1 MALPRSS
8 IPPYVNQSFLTAQSE
23 GQLNRAQELF
33 FRYHPAVLQRQSLD
47 VLLKG
52 AEFQAAQD
60 AQQREFL
67 QKELSRVRD
76 LRARYREAG
85 KGALGAADLAVGM
98 NRGRGG
104 RGGGGGGGG
113 SGDMLDFINATDRND
128 VDRYEARL
136 KALESVNQMVD
147 EQDRKPR
154 QYDLFEKDFLAYLD
168 RQYRG
173 GRASPADLAIE
184 LNEKF
189 FDYTSKLAGN
199 VDQTTL
205 YQRKR
210 AATDLYYGLRRRF
223 PSVFETADGTISAAA
238 IEVIA
243 AIDEAY
249 ETNGFLEQAIISN
262 VEPLGVVENDRRTL
276 REAYTQAIGGTP
288 RTAEQ
293 TANRIISNMT
303 DAELDLDKDGTV
315 TDAEREDATR
325 RAMTQARKELGIAEP
340 LSDEELVLLDRYTR
354 ALSNDGR
361 ATFNEF
367 ASREEALAAKA
378 AYDKGRRTENLPR
391 GYSPFYDQTYL
402 DLLGDEAQIE
412 RQLSG
417 LARPEDALQGA
428 ARQLTGDI
436 ALPDLPPEVLE
447 AAAAAGGPL
456 AADSLPFAMK
466 RYIATAGS
474 IDPQTPVERVAQ
486 KLIDADPD
494 GRPTFEQF
502 AAQVGKKYFN
512 DPAKRR
518 EALAYYGAYFRA
530 KDLQNDTLVP
540 PDEDAG
546 RLRDVISEIP
556 SAPPSA
562 PPSPRRSGRNR
573 GEGGKGGEGVVG
585 QPTAPPAPRDL
596 FESEVGFQ
604 TDEELGQF
612 DAGQVALPYGTFAAR
627 PTFPFLPFTSGPML
641 PFGPM
646 SLGESPDDGRFDE
659 SEVDRPLGESD
670 AGQVPLRYG
679 SFAAPPSFP
688 FTPFTPFGPTTP
700 QPLNLPMIPQRR
712 QLTLPLG
719 TNITQYGPPETGLP
733 ESIPGEPV
741 RGGVLAAPQFSSDF
755 GYLQR
760 TSPSPVLGTPRPAAV
775 PTPTSPSVAEN
786 VGPFGESPLSEADA
800 LRLLLGPIAAPP
812 PIRQPASLPPGVAG
826 PNQFSRDFG
835 YLQRTS
841 PSPVVRRTD
850 FPTSPAISENM
861 GPVGESDPYGESRV
875 LTREEIERRAVE
887 LVQRRRALERART
900 QSEAD
905 RQAAE
910 DALLLI
916 ERAGL

>member
-210 AATDLYYGLRRRF
+210 AASDLYYGLRRRF

-249 ETNGFLEQAIISN
+249 ETNGFLEQSIIAN
-262 VEPLGVVENDRRTL
+262 IEPLGVVENDRRAL
-276 REAYTQAIGGTP
+276 RNAAMEQIGGTP

-303 DAELDLDKDGTV
+303 DEELDLDKDGTV

-486 KLIDADPD
+486 KLIDADPS

-502 AAQVGKKYFN
+502 ASQVGKKYFN

-530 KDLQNDTLVP
+530 KDLQNDTLIP

-546 RLRDVISEIP
+546 RLQDVISEM
-556 SAPPSA
+556 PSA
-562 PPSPRRSGRNR
+562 PPSPGRPRRNR
-573 GEGGKGGEGVVG
+573 REGGEGGEGVVG

-604 TDEELGQF
+604 ADEELGQS
-612 DAGQVALPYGTFAAR
+612 DAGQVALPYGTFAPA
-627 PTFPFLPFTSGPML
+627 
-641 PFGPM
+641 
-646 SLGESPDDGRFDE
+646 
-659 SEVDRPLGESD
+659 
-670 AGQVPLRYG
+670 
-679 SFAAPPSFP
+679 PSFP

-700 QPLNLPMIPQRR
+700 QPLNLPFGPRPR
-712 QLTLPLG
+712 SLNLPL
-719 TNITQYGPPETGLP
+719 TYGPMEL
-733 ESIPGEPV
+733 
-741 RGGVLAAPQFSSDF
+741 RGGESSPLSQPGDMYGPYKVPDYMNESLPPAPRSARQM
-755 GYLQR
+755 
-760 TSPSPVLGTPRPAAV
+760 PSFFPAPIALEAILGGGGGR
-775 PTPTSPSVAEN
+775 
-786 VGPFGESPLSEADA
+786 FGESLSESMIPSKPYGPKESATPLNQPLAPGFVPGFNDGSRGPYDYYNQPEVTAEQITAEQVA
-800 LRLLLGPIAAPP
+800 LRAQEL
-812 PIRQPASLPPGVAG
+812 
-826 PNQFSRDFG
+826 
-835 YLQRTS
+835 
-841 PSPVVRRTD
+841 
-850 FPTSPAISENM
+850 
-861 GPVGESDPYGESRV
+861 
-875 LTREEIERRAVE
+875 ERRRLE
-887 LVQRRRALERART
+887 LARARA
-900 QSEAD
+900 QEAAD
-905 RQAAE
+905 RQAAS